1 MVESHKVINV
11 HIAFL
16 NIEATEALKNYATE
30 KVRHCVHKF
39 SQKDTEVHVVLK
51 VEKNRQ
57 IAEASFH
64 SGGADF
70 AAREESDN
78 LYASIDKMADTLTH
92 QLRKHKEKVTSH
104 H

>member
-1 MVESHKVINV
+1 MGDSLKVINV

-16 NIEATEALKNYATE
+16 NMEATDPLKSYATD
-30 KVRHCVHKF
+30 KVRHAVQKF
-39 SQKDTEVHVVLK
+39 AQRDTDVHVVLK

-57 IAEASFH
+57 IAETTFH
-64 SGGADF
+64 SAGADF
-70 AAREESDN
+70 AVKEESDN
-78 LYASIDKMADTLTH
+78 LYASIDKMIDTITH